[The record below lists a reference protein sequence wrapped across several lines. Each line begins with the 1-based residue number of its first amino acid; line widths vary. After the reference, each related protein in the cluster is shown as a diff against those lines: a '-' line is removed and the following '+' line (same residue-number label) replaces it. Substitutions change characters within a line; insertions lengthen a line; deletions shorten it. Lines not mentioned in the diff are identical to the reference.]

1 MKKLFLSILVICS
14 LLGGNA
20 YAEKIDVFKCK
31 PKNTKYEEQAEN
43 NFNFQLISTQSKTQ
57 KFIRY
62 NSSEDVALANVI
74 DEEALKNYQ
83 INNYKS
89 YHQWVTYE
97 YDFWSYFP
105 EAFTVTTYTL
115 TERKKDGKL
124 VLAGTII
131 TTSEYYYNEFLE
143 SKIKRKKNKE
153 IKNEYL
159 KMFSIDTLRMGTHHG
174 QRLQDSQNVSSS
186 VSRAFIGWDCLKQ

>member
-1 MKKLFLSILVICS
+1 MKKILGVIFLSLVLS
-14 LLGGNA
+14 GNA
-20 YAEKIDVFKCK
+20 YAEKIEVFKCK

-74 DEEALKNYQ
+74 DEEALKNNQ

-105 EAFTVTTYTL
+105 EAFTVTAYTL
-115 TERKKDGKL
+115 TERKKDG
-124 VLAGTII
+124 
-131 TTSEYYYNEFLE
+131 N
-143 SKIKRKKNKE
+143 
-153 IKNEYL
+153 
-159 KMFSIDTLRMGTHHG
+159 
-174 QRLQDSQNVSSS
+174 
-186 VSRAFIGWDCLKQ
+186 

>member
-1 MKKLFLSILVICS
+1 MS
-14 LLGGNA
+14 GNA
-20 YAEKIDVFKCK
+20 YAEKIEVFKCK

-74 DEEALKNYQ
+74 DEEALKNNQ

-105 EAFTVTTYTL
+105 EAFTVTAYTL

-143 SKIKRKKNKE
+143 SKIKRKKIKE